1 MRNISQWSRK
11 YFSPKWKSVSAG
23 ILSREEQIEKVYR
36 SGVPPPASSR
46 ETSQSWLILS
56 AEWDEILS
64 KSEKYCLSETYFFVW
79 VRNISFFE
87 WEIFLCLDDKYSSER
102 GRCQYISI
110 ISKPKYIWSHLFP
123 VIYDVWSWLIYI
135 YDQWSHLSI
144 SLSFSFH
151 QHGVGG
157 AGREKRTLPPVN
169 VWVPVRR
176 YLWYL
181 EHVLRHVIF

>member
-1 MRNISQWSRK
+1 MRNISQLSRK

-110 ISKPKYIWSHLFP
+110 ISKPKYIWSYLLSSNIWCMIMSDIYMINDHIYLYLYHSLSTSMESVEQVGRRERFLQSTFESLSGG
-123 VIYDVWSWLIYI
+123 IYDI
-135 YDQWSHLSI
+135 
-144 SLSFSFH
+144 
-151 QHGVGG
+151 
-157 AGREKRTLPPVN
+157 
-169 VWVPVRR
+169 
-176 YLWYL
+176 
-181 EHVLRHVIF
+181 